1 MRIMSNSRHNDA
13 LSSREANA
21 GVHRGSS
28 TVPQLLA
35 VAVLAVAHFLDW
47 ATFLVLVGRHGIT
60 AEANPIVRSIAQSSG
75 VPGLT
80 LAKIATVSFA
90 ALLMLLIAPKRPKLA
105 YGLLL
110 FGIAAGVVGAASN
123 VTSL

>member
-1 MRIMSNSRHNDA
+1 MSNSRHNDA
-13 LSSREANA
+13 LTSREPNA
-21 GVHRGSS
+21 GVHRGPL

-35 VAVLAVAHFLDW
+35 VAVLALAHFLDW
-47 ATFLVLVGRHGIT
+47 ATFLVLYARHGLR
-60 AEANPIVRSIAQSSG
+60 AEANPIVVRIFESSG

-90 ALLMLLIAPKRPKLA
+90 ALLMLLIAPKRPRLA

>member
-1 MRIMSNSRHNDA
+1 MRVMRNSPQNDA
-13 LSSREANA
+13 LSNREPNPAMR
-21 GVHRGSS
+21 RGSL
-28 TVPQLLA
+28 TLPQILA
-35 VAVLAVAHFLDW
+35 VAVLTLAHFFDW
-47 ATFLVLVGRHGIT
+47 ATFLVLFARHGLH
-60 AEANPIVRSIAQSSG
+60 AEANPVVVRIFESSG
-75 VPGLT
+75 MPGLT

-110 FGIAAGVVGAASN
+110 FGIAAGLVGAVSN